1 MKNFLLALF
10 IAIVLMNCL
19 GSVVED
25 LLGMHLVMSDELLSP
40 WQNIAVFSIVGV
52 VLAIVGFV
60 VALSVM
66 GTVILAICAVLFA
79 LLLAGVSAFWPVIV
93 IAIAIFALKKRN
105 STSYEH
111 KNEQNMSCSFSLC

>member
-66 GTVILAICAVLFA
+66 GTVILAIGAVLFA

-105 STSYEH
+105 SASYEH
-111 KNEQNMSCSFSLC
+111 KNEQNMSHTL